1 MAQRGIKVKEGE
13 DLSPSN
19 VQRVIDA
26 LEADKPITKKRACQ
40 MLKIAYNTPRLN
52 RIIEEHKGKLELAK
66 KRKAAVCGTPISTM
80 DRKEIVQEYLSGESI
95 SSIADLVYRSPS
107 VVKNILRQYNIPIRN
122 KAYSYFDPVFLEDDS
137 NAEDYEKGDLVF
149 SARYNSPAYIDKLV
163 KSTEEH
169 GNVYRVW
176 ILGDHSQFAVQ
187 PYYELAD
194 LRTIQNDLGIKIHEL
209 DRDDMMMLI
218 VEGLQKAKKLKKV
231 SND

>member
-19 VQRVIDA
+19 VQRVISA
-26 LEADKPITKKRACQ
+26 LEADKPITKKEACN
-40 MLKIAYNTPRLN
+40 MLKIAYNTSRLN
-52 RIIEEHKGKLELAK
+52 RIIEDYKGRLELAK
-66 KRKAAVCGTPISTM
+66 KRKAAVRGTPISTM
-80 DRKEIVQEYLSGESI
+80 DRQEIVQEYLSGTSI
-95 SSIADLVYRSPS
+95 SEIAESVYRSPA

-137 NAEDYEKGDLVF
+137 SAEDYKKGDLVF

-163 KSTEEH
+163 KTSVEH
-169 GNVYRVW
+169 GSVYRIW
-176 ILGDHSQFAVQ
+176 ILGDRSQFAVQ

-194 LRTIQNDLGIKIHEL
+194 LRSIQNDLKIRIHEL

-231 SND
+231 